1 MWSGRYKTRP
11 QVRLPVIHEQI
22 AMQCARNIVRVASAM
37 PQPQPRCPSGHV
49 AVLVELRRVD
59 EPTVHRYQVNVP
71 SAGFPPMEPPGE
83 EGQRLQ
89 QLVLPG
95 TLEAMGCKLP
105 QPERPPCP
113 MHGRTVLEPSSAT
126 DSWSPGSHSG
136 PPPLLMSQ
144 SSMHVVGGP
153 NSLDFT
159 TFSEPV
165 VTAESPDGIRAHFMA
180 SLYQQQPS
188 PLSYSDIWVQE
199 GAPPPPREIA
209 SHLRPQLCLGEN
221 NEYVAS
227 KEARPING
235 VKAAPKR
242 PPANDPRKMAELCL
256 DSNGEYVPNEQL
268 QRTFNRTSN
277 SHPIHDGMR
286 REQRYYGQHQSHQEK
301 SPTKGLNG
309 FKDDLGGYGYVGK
322 EVGKPRNGY
331 KDQPLA
337 FPEPGNV
344 LRQVQPQD
352 PSQMLGRVA
361 MIEPR
366 VRQKATS
373 EPQDKPSLPNVPEVA
388 APSEPPPTYPQEL
401 QALFRWNY
409 CALCHTVMRTERNAV
424 DHYSSRAHE
433 RRISSWLVRQFS
445 AGGQARQ
452 DVAAAIGVSEET
464 LQNMRTARPTDFYCD
479 LCDLKLTSLM
489 HAQQHFFGRRHR
501 MVARQMTK
509 PNGEGFYDPEGRWVR
524 TDAKLLMC
532 ELCDVSITS
541 ESQMAMHMAGA
552 RHRRRVHTVF
562 AGGSAGALTLGVGPL
577 LAPFDDGRLFRVNA
591 NGSLAPAPLR
601 PLGLQILPAPQPLPL
616 SDPSAAFYCETCNIT
631 LNHVKSLKQHEL
643 GRMHRRNLHRL
654 PGQPVFYE

>member
-11 QVRLPVIHEQI
+11 QMRMPVIHEQI

-37 PQPQPRCPSGHV
+37 PQPQPRCPTGHV

-59 EPTVHRYQVNVP
+59 EPTVYRYQVNVP
-71 SAGFPPMEPPGE
+71 PVGWPPMESIGE
-83 EGQRLQ
+83 EGQRPQ

-95 TLEAMGCKLP
+95 TLETMGCKLP

-113 MHGRTVLEPSSAT
+113 MHGHAIVEPASAT

-144 SSMHVVGGP
+144 CSMHVVGGP
-153 NSLDFT
+153 NPLEFA

-165 VTAESPDGIRAHFMA
+165 VAGESPDGIRAHFMA

-199 GAPPPPREIA
+199 GAPHPRPPTESA
-209 SHLRPQLCLGEN
+209 SHLRPQLCLGGN
-221 NEYVAS
+221 NDYVAS

-235 VKAAPKR
+235 FKAAPKR
-242 PPANDPRKMAELCL
+242 PPANHPRKMAELCL

-268 QRTFNRTSN
+268 QSTFNRTSN
-277 SHPIHDGMR
+277 PHPIHNGMR
-286 REQRYYGQHQSHQEK
+286 REQRYYGPHRSHQEQ
-301 SPTKGLNG
+301 SPSKGLNG
-309 FKDDLGGYGYVGK
+309 FKGDLCGYGYVGK
-322 EVGKPRNGY
+322 EVGKPKNGY
-331 KDQPLA
+331 KEQPMA

-344 LRQVQPQD
+344 LRQVQAQD

-366 VRQKATS
+366 VRQKATL
-373 EPQDKPSLPNVPEVA
+373 EPQHKPSLPNVPEVA
-388 APSEPPPTYPQEL
+388 VPSEPPSTYPQEL

-445 AGGQARQ
+445 AGEQARQ
-452 DVAAAIGVSEET
+452 DVAVAMGVSEET

-501 MVARQMTK
+501 MVARQIKK
-509 PNGEGFYDPEGRWVR
+509 PNGRGFYDPEGRWVR
-524 TDAKLLMC
+524 TNAKFLMC

-552 RHRRRVHTVF
+552 RHRRRVHSVF
-562 AGGSAGALTLGVGPL
+562 AGRSAGALTLGVGPL
-577 LAPFDDGRLFRVNA
+577 LAPFDDGHMFRVNA
-591 NGSLAPAPLR
+591 NGSLAPLR
-601 PLGLQILPAPQPLPL
+601 TLGLQILPVPQPLPMSNL
-616 SDPSAAFYCETCNIT
+616 SGAFYCETCNIT